1 MAEINTQLLV
11 RKAEQF
17 GFNVQLIEYLINLD
31 VSINQELLQKL
42 QVVVGG
48 LKEIEEQAQVS

>member
-11 RKAEQF
+11 HKAEQF

-31 VSINQELLQKL
+31 VEINQEMLQKL
-42 QVVVGG
+42 QVVVFG